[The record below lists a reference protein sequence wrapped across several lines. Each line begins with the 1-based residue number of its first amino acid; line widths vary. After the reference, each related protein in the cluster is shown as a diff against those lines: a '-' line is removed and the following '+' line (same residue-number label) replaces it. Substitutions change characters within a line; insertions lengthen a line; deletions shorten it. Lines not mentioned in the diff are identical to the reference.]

1 LTKSKTKVKGFS
13 DLSKLIKRSPKWWQ
27 LLILVS
33 IILIIDYLLIRNL
46 LFILFGILGSYALLI
61 AFDVFFVRVSKTYFP
76 FRRIM
81 YLDFLAFLISSA
93 FFWILYYLH
102 TFQNLEVMLLLSI
115 SSAALLRVLILAI
128 YYSDKISK
136 LTIPTLNYTFS
147 SMIILTIIYRSWY
160 VLIPATI
167 SSIIYIVAGII
178 FIRATTRKF
187 SKEYGENATKLINML
202 LNYNNNHKY
211 LGAGINFFS
220 KLYANSRLIPVKA
233 IDVRKKD
240 GGRLVTMVF
249 PYVHP
254 GPFGKLGSSDLP
266 IRLQSKLHDVQ
277 SDLMVFHTT
286 TTNSN
291 NCSGEED
298 VDAIANG
305 VRKCLRKMQYVD
317 TISPFRRFEVN
328 DYVLGLQRFGDFA
341 FGAIIPEKTSF
352 DDVKLNEG
360 LNVIKKIEG
369 KAVKQFT
376 LIDGQN
382 FFVEKGQEL
391 DNCSGMGEAF
401 VEELGILNADYP
413 ARAGYYRIY
422 EPLQDLGTMGIQSF
436 VTESNG
442 KYYAITLTDSNN
454 VLREV
459 VEKARNMLRGE
470 IANLEIYTTDNHA
483 VNANNLDS
491 NPLGK
496 SSDIDHVVQLI
507 VKSVRLAKNN
517 VVDVSIGVS
526 TTQVRVKMG
535 DENAYQKLIDSV
547 FRSLK
552 AAKYTII
559 LTIPSSI
566 AASIAVFKFMMPLL

>member
-1 LTKSKTKVKGFS
+1 MDKSRTKVKGFS
-13 DLSKLIKRSPKWWQ
+13 DLSKMIKHSPKWWQ
-27 LLILVS
+27 LLILVA
-33 IILIIDYLLIRNL
+33 IILIIDYFLIRNL

-61 AFDVFFVRVSKTYFP
+61 VFDVFFVRISKTYFP

-81 YLDFLAFLISSA
+81 YLDFLVFLISSA
-93 FFWILYYLH
+93 FFWILYYSH
-102 TFQNLEVMLLLSI
+102 IFQNLEVMLLLSI

-128 YYSDKISK
+128 YYSDKISR

-160 VLIPATI
+160 VLIPATV
-167 SSIIYIVAGII
+167 SSIIYILAGII

-187 SKEYGENATKLINML
+187 TKEYGESATKIINMFL
-202 LNYNNNHKY
+202 DYNNNHKY
-211 LGAGINFFS
+211 MSSGINFFA
-220 KLYANSRLIPVKA
+220 KLYANSRTVPVKT
-233 IDVRKKD
+233 IDVMKKD

-266 IRLQSKLHDVQ
+266 IRLQSKLHEVQ

-298 VDAIANG
+298 IDKIANG
-305 VRKCLRKMQYVD
+305 VKKGLKKMHYVD
-317 TISPFRRFEVN
+317 KISPYRRFEFN
-328 DYVLGLQRFGDFA
+328 NYDLGVQRFGDFA
-341 FGAIIPEKTSF
+341 FGAIIPEQTSF

-360 LNVIKKIEG
+360 LSVIKKVEG
-369 KAVKQFT
+369 RAVKQFT

-391 DNCSGMGEAF
+391 SDCSGMADAF
-401 VEELGILNADYP
+401 IEELNLMAADAP

-422 EPLQDLGTMGIQSF
+422 EPREDLGTMGIQSF
-436 VTESNG
+436 VTESKG

-454 VLREV
+454 ILKEV
-459 VEKARNMLRGE
+459 IEKARDILRTE
-470 IANLEIYTTDNHA
+470 VADLEIYTTDNHA
-483 VNANNLDS
+483 LNANNLNS
-491 NPLGK
+491 NPLGG
-496 SSDIDHVVQLI
+496 SGNIDYVVQLI
-507 VKSVRLAKNN
+507 VKSVRLAKNSI
-517 VVDVSIGVS
+517 VDVRIGVS
-526 TTQVRVKMG
+526 TISVRVKMG

-547 FRSLK
+547 FTSLK
-552 AAKYTII
+552 SAKYTIL

-566 AASIAVFKFMMPLL
+566 AASIAVFKFIMPLL